1 MKLETHAKIG
11 IWVGIAA
18 LVIIVPFL
26 VMMQY
31 NMLYHEFGAIFVDQ
45 DGIVEE
51 FKTFE
56 SYQIFHETYP
66 ENYEK
71 IRKDRGGSVYYEVFA
86 YNFETGNRLELN
98 LRYDAY
104 DNEIRENVRCDMH
117 LNTYR
122 TQLGTNDA
130 YALASSSGGFSGSI
144 PHIFFRDGGA
154 QDEFAVDF
162 IKYTNCLEITKQNPD
177 SHD

>member
-11 IWVGIAA
+11 IWAGIAS
-18 LVIIVPFL
+18 LVIVVPFL
-26 VMMQY
+26 VLMQY
-31 NMLYHEFGAIFVDQ
+31 SFLYNEFGAMFVDQ
-45 DGIVEE
+45 DGMVEE

-56 SYQIFHETYP
+56 SYLLFQEKYP

-86 YNFETGNRLELN
+86 YNFDTGNRLELN

-104 DNEIRENVRCDMH
+104 DNEIRENANCDMQ

-122 TQLGTNDA
+122 TQLGTNQA
-130 YALASSSGGFSGSI
+130 YALASSGDGFSSSV
-144 PHIFFRDGGA
+144 PQIFFRDGHA
-154 QDEFAVDF
+154 QDEFVIDF
-162 IKYTNCLEITKQNPD
+162 IKYTNCLEITKQKPE
-177 SHD
+177 SHN